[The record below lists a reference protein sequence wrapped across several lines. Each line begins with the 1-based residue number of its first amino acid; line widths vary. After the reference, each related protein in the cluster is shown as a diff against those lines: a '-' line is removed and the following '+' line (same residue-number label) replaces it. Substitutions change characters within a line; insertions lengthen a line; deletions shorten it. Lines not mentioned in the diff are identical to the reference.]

1 MPIDFPDSPTNGQSY
16 SANSKTW
23 TFDGTSWVLLQ
34 GEAIIASGSITEA
47 KIADSAVTT
56 DKIANNAVTSAK
68 IASNAVSQA
77 KLASNTSGVTIT
89 TSSNRATDVPSPF
102 TGQLIFETD
111 TLRMKVWNGSTWL
124 TISILPPQPPTSLS
138 AVQSDTSVAI
148 SFTPGSDNGSAIT
161 NYEYAISTNG
171 GVSYGSWTAFSPVD
185 TTSPVTISGL
195 SRGTAYYV
203 KLRGVNA
210 AGSGDGSSPVSFT
223 TLDFPNAP
231 TGLSVSSTTT
241 TTAVISFTAPSNNGG
256 TAITNYEYSTN
267 NSTWTALSP
276 ADALT
281 PVTISGLSSNT
292 SYTLYLR
299 AVNSVGSG
307 TASSGVSATTL
318 ANAPTGL
325 TAQSTAVTTA
335 TISFTAP
342 TGSATITN
350 YEYSTNGSTWTAL
363 SPADA
368 TTPVTVT
375 GLTANTAYTLYL
387 RAVNAGGSGATSSG
401 VSVTTLATAP
411 TSLSAS
417 TTTTTATISFTAPTG
432 SATITNYEFSTNGST
447 WTALSPPDTTSP
459 VTVTGLSA
467 GTSYTIY
474 LRAVNSSG
482 SGTSSSGLA
491 VTTLSLISIQY
502 LVIAGGG
509 TGRTGGSSGT
519 YYGGGGGG
527 AGGYRSSVSG
537 ESNGGGNA
545 LDSPLSKG
553 AGTYTVT
560 VGGAGGNSVFDSI
573 TATAGVSA
581 TSGVG
586 GNAGSYGYAGGSGGG
601 DAGGGGG
608 GGAGSA
614 GTNGYTNLGYQP
626 YAGNGGAGIASSI
639 TGSSVGRA
647 GGGGGGGDYSAGT
660 ASSGGAT
667 GGSGAN
673 ATANTGGGGGGG
685 GAQYSVY
692 SNTAG
697 LGGSGIVILR
707 YLTSSA
713 SGYTVTGGTKTTS
726 GSYTIHTFTS
736 SGSLSIS

>member
-47 KIADSAVTT
+47 KIADNAVTT
-56 DKIANNAVTSAK
+56 DKIANSAVTSAK
-68 IASNAVSQA
+68 IAPNAVSQA

-111 TLRMKVWNGSTWL
+111 TLKMKAWSGSAWL
-124 TISILPPQPPTSLS
+124 TISVAPPEPPTSLA
-138 AVQSDTSVAI
+138 AVESDTSVAI
-148 SFTPGSDNGSAIT
+148 SFTAGADNGSAIT
-161 NYEYAISTNG
+161 NYEYALSTNG
-171 GVSYGSWTAFSPVD
+171 GTSYGSWTALSPTD
-185 TTSPVTISGL
+185 ITSPITISGL
-195 SRGTAYYV
+195 SRGTQYYV
-203 KLRGVNA
+203 KLRGVN
-210 AGSGDGSSPVSFT
+210 GSGSGNGSSAVSFT
-223 TLDFPNAP
+223 TLNFPNAP
-231 TGLSVSSTTT
+231 TSLSVSSTTS
-241 TTAVISFTAPSNNGG
+241 TTATIAFTAPSNNGG
-256 TAITNYEYSTN
+256 
-267 NSTWTALSP
+267 
-276 ADALT
+276 
-281 PVTISGLSSNT
+281 
-292 SYTLYLR
+292 
-299 AVNSVGSG
+299 
-307 TASSGVSATTL
+307 SA
-318 ANAPTGL
+318 
-325 TAQSTAVTTA
+325 
-335 TISFTAP
+335 
-342 TGSATITN
+342 
-350 YEYSTNGSTWTAL
+350 
-363 SPADA
+363 
-368 TTPVTVT
+368 
-375 GLTANTAYTLYL
+375 
-387 RAVNAGGSGATSSG
+387 
-401 VSVTTLATAP
+401 
-411 TSLSAS
+411 
-417 TTTTTATISFTAPTG
+417 
-432 SATITNYEFSTNGST
+432 ITNYEFSTNGST

-459 VTVTGLSA
+459 ITVTGLSA

-474 LRAVNSSG
+474 LRAVNSIG

-614 GTNGYTNLGYQP
+614 GTNGYANLGYQP

-647 GGGGGGGDYSAGT
+647 GGGGGGGEYSAGT

-685 GAQYSVY
+685 GAQFSAY